1 MKEEISHLPF
11 VTPEMLK
18 QVFSEETVRNA
29 REQTHRYQRLMAY
42 YRCAMMEVETKLN
55 VLNEEFSLRHDRNPI
70 SAIKS
75 RLKHPESI
83 KEKLLRRGLPLTF
96 ESLEENLSDVAGV
109 RVICGFTADVYMLA
123 EALLAQDDII
133 LLERKDYIKNPKENG
148 YRSLHLVVSVPIF
161 LEREKRP
168 MKVELQLRT
177 IAMDVWA
184 SLEHQLRY
192 KKDTAFTDAMGDE
205 LLHCAALAAELDERM
220 DVLREKTGI

>member
-1 MKEEISHLPF
+1 MKEEISTLPF
-11 VTPEMLK
+11 VTPELLSSL
-18 QVFSEETVRNA
+18 FTEETVRNA

-70 SAIKS
+70 SAVKS
-75 RLKHPESI
+75 RLKRPESI

-109 RVICGFTADVYMLA
+109 RVICAFTADVYMLA
-123 EALLAQDDII
+123 DALLAQDDIT
-133 LLERKDYIKNPKENG
+133 LLECKDYIKNPKENG
-148 YRSLHLVVSVPIF
+148 YRSLHLVVSVPIY

-220 DVLREKTGI
+220 DVLREETGI

>member
-1 MKEEISHLPF
+1 MKEEISTLPF
-11 VTPEMLK
+11 VTPELLSSL
-18 QVFSEETVRNA
+18 FTEETVRNA

-75 RLKHPESI
+75 RLKRPESI

-109 RVICGFTADVYMLA
+109 RVICAFTADVHMLA
-123 EALLAQDDII
+123 DALLAQDDIT
-133 LLERKDYIKNPKENG
+133 LLECKDYIKNPKENG
-148 YRSLHLVVSVPIF
+148 YRSLHLVVSVPIY

-220 DVLREKTGI
+220 DVLREETGI